1 MWFLKRFNKEELEI
15 IDETEQYES
24 VRAYLESELNTIE
37 YGTAEFISV
46 EQLDSDLEKTIKI

>member
-15 IDETEQYES
+15 IDKTEQYES